1 MKSENSKTTKLHVLI
16 LNQTDKIHLRRGGK
30 SIALSKTSIYY
41 TWKSILKNHTTTI
54 NLKYQLKT
62 GYYLEL
68 LTPESTEN
76 KITKDKNVE
85 NISHLEITQVV
96 LVHWNIVK
104 NNYQQDSR
112 VFYAFVPNKPF
123 TSLLEIPPTNYIF

>member
-16 LNQTDKIHLRRGGK
+16 LNLTDKIHLRRGGK

-41 TWKSILKNHTTTI
+41 TWKNILKNHTTTI

-85 NISHLEITQVV
+85 KCISSRDYTSSISPLKHCQKQLSARFKSV
-96 LVHWNIVK
+96 LCICSK
-104 NNYQQDSR
+104 
-112 VFYAFVPNKPF
+112 
-123 TSLLEIPPTNYIF
+123 